1 MTITASMVKELR
13 ERTGVG
19 MMECKKALVESQGDM
34 EAAIT
39 AMRKS
44 GQAKAAK
51 RAGRVAAEGMV
62 LVTASSDNKKAYMIE
77 VNSETDFV
85 ARDKNF
91 RDFASHLV
99 QRGLETES
107 ESVQSLLNLSYS
119 VENAKRMEE
128 VRTELVTQVGENIQ
142 LRRVACLES
151 KAGTVGL
158 YCHGDRIGVLVA
170 IDKADPQLAK
180 EIALH
185 IAAMNPQAIDAERVS
200 EKIVEKEKDIVLA
213 QAKKSGKPDSIIEK
227 MVAGRIKKFLKEIC
241 LIDQAFIKDPDQT
254 VGQLLQ
260 AADTRVLDFVRFEVG
275 EGIEK
280 EVVDFSEEVHAQIKE
295 SK

>member
-51 RAGRVAAEGMV
+51 RAGRIAAEGMV
-62 LVTASSDNKKAYMIE
+62 LVAASPDSKKAYMVE

-91 RDFASHLV
+91 RDFTSHLV
-99 QRGLETES
+99 QRGLETQS
-107 ESVQSLLNLSYS
+107 ENVTSLLNLPYS
-119 VENAKRMEE
+119 VESSKLVEE
-128 VRTELVTQVGENIQ
+128 ARTELVTQVGENIQ

-151 KAGTVGL
+151 KGAVGF
-158 YCHGDRIGVLVA
+158 YCHGDRIGVMVA
-170 IDKADPQLAK
+170 IDKADPKLAK

-185 IAAMNPQAIDAERVS
+185 VAAMNPQAIDAERVS

-241 LIDQAFIKDPDQT
+241 LVDQAFIKDPDQT

-260 AADTRVLDFVRFEVG
+260 ATDTHVLDFVRFEVG

-280 EVVDFSEEVHAQIKE
+280 EMVDFSEEVRAQIKE